1 MSLKICRRVDDEP
14 TIKSGHPHFILFS
27 ALYLAVNPPL
37 WAETLTVEAFTDS
50 GQLPIPVLQKP
61 GLTVTLYDLSAPK
74 HIEQELSA
82 GLSTN
87 PEAAAK
93 LASQFIQANQEALAQ
108 RLMMAYQSHTK
119 AMDYGLTHYPALVF
133 NGQAIIYGVTDVL
146 DGLNLYQ
153 TWQETQNRCCK

>member
-1 MSLKICRRVDDEP
+1 MF
-14 TIKSGHPHFILFS
+14 T

-50 GQLPIPVLQKP
+50 GQLPIHVLQKP

-93 LASQFIQANQEALAQ
+93 VASQFIQANQETLAQ

-146 DGLNLYQ
+146 DGLNRYQ
-153 TWQETQNRCCK
+153 TWLETQNRCCE

>member
-1 MSLKICRRVDDEP
+1 MKLSRR
-14 TIKSGHPHFILFS
+14 IRWFLFT

-50 GQLPIPVLQKP
+50 GQMPISVLQKP

-93 LASQFIQANQEALAQ
+93 VASQFIQANQEALAQ

-146 DGLNLYQ
+146 DGLNRYQ
-153 TWQETQNRCCK
+153 TWLETQSRCCE

>member
-1 MSLKICRRVDDEP
+1 MLK
-14 TIKSGHPHFILFS
+14 
-27 ALYLAVNPPL
+27 
-37 WAETLTVEAFTDS
+37 
-50 GQLPIPVLQKP
+50 KP

-93 LASQFIQANQEALAQ
+93 VASQFIQANQEALAQ

-146 DGLNLYQ
+146 DGLNRYQ
-153 TWQETQNRCCK
+153 TWLETQSRCCE

>member
-1 MSLKICRRVDDEP
+1 MKLSRCVRW
-14 TIKSGHPHFILFS
+14 FLFT

-50 GQLPIPVLQKP
+50 GQLPIPVLKKP

-93 LASQFIQANQEALAQ
+93 VASRFIQANQETLAQ

-133 NGQAIIYGVTDVL
+133 NGQAIIYGVIDVL
-146 DGLNLYQ
+146 DGLNHYQ
-153 TWQETQNRCCK
+153 TWLETQNRCCK

>member
-1 MSLKICRRVDDEP
+1 MKLNRFVRW
-14 TIKSGHPHFILFS
+14 FLFT
-27 ALYLAVNPPL
+27 ALYLVVNLPL

-50 GQLPIPVLQKP
+50 GQLPIQAPSKP

-82 GLSTN
+82 GLPTN

-93 LASQFIQANQEALAQ
+93 VASQFIQANQETLAQ

-133 NGQAIIYGVTDVL
+133 NGQAIIYGVTDVQ
-146 DGLNLYQ
+146 DGLNRYQ
-153 TWQETQNRCCK
+153 TWLETQSRCCE

>member
-1 MSLKICRRVDDEP
+1 MKLSRR
-14 TIKSGHPHFILFS
+14 IRWFLFT
-27 ALYLAVNPPL
+27 ALYLVVNLPL

-50 GQLPIPVLQKP
+50 KQLPIPVLQKP

-82 GLSTN
+82 GLPTN
-87 PEAAAK
+87 PDAAAK
-93 LASQFIQANQEALAQ
+93 VASQFIQANQEALAQ

-133 NGQAIIYGVTDVL
+133 NCQAIIYGVTDVL
-146 DGLNLYQ
+146 DGLNRYQ
-153 TWQETQNRCCK
+153 TWLETQSRCCE

>member
-1 MSLKICRRVDDEP
+1 MKLSRR
-14 TIKSGHPHFILFS
+14 IRWFLFT

-50 GQLPIPVLQKP
+50 KQLPIPVLQKP

-82 GLSTN
+82 GLPNN

-93 LASQFIQANQEALAQ
+93 VASQFIQANQDNLAQ

-133 NGQAIIYGVTDVL
+133 NGQAIIYGVIDVL
-146 DGLNLYQ
+146 DGLNHYQ
-153 TWQETQNRCCK
+153 TWLETQNRCCK

>member
-1 MSLKICRRVDDEP
+1 MKLSRR
-14 TIKSGHPHFILFS
+14 IRWFLFT

-50 GQLPIPVLQKP
+50 GQLPISVLQKP

-93 LASQFIQANQEALAQ
+93 VASQFIQANQEALAQ

-146 DGLNLYQ
+146 DGLNRFQ

>member
-1 MSLKICRRVDDEP
+1 MKLSRCVRWL
-14 TIKSGHPHFILFS
+14 LFT
-27 ALYLAVNPPL
+27 ALYLVVNLPL

-82 GLSTN
+82 GLPTN

-93 LASQFIQANQEALAQ
+93 VASQFIQANQDNLAQ

-146 DGLNLYQ
+146 DGLNRYQ
-153 TWQETQNRCCK
+153 IWLETQSRCCE

>member
-1 MSLKICRRVDDEP
+1 
-14 TIKSGHPHFILFS
+14 LFT

-50 GQLPIPVLQKP
+50 KQLPIPVLQKP

-93 LASQFIQANQEALAQ
+93 VASQFIQANQEALAQ

-133 NGQAIIYGVTDVL
+133 NGQAVIYGVTDVL
-146 DGLNLYQ
+146 DGLNRYQ
-153 TWQETQNRCCK
+153 TWLETQSRCCE

>member
-1 MSLKICRRVDDEP
+1 M
-14 TIKSGHPHFILFS
+14 FI

-50 GQLPIPVLQKP
+50 GQLPISVLQKP

-93 LASQFIQANQEALAQ
+93 VASQFIQANQETLAQ

-146 DGLNLYQ
+146 DGLNRYQ
-153 TWQETQNRCCK
+153 TWLETQSRCCE

>member
-1 MSLKICRRVDDEP
+1 MKLSRR
-14 TIKSGHPHFILFS
+14 IRWFLFT

-37 WAETLTVEAFTDS
+37 WAETVTVEAFTDN
-50 GQLPIPVLQKP
+50 GQLPIQALSKP
-61 GLTVTLYDLSAPK
+61 GLTVTLYDLSAPR

-82 GLSTN
+82 GLPNN

-93 LASQFIQANQEALAQ
+93 VASQFIQANQETLAQ

-133 NGQAIIYGVTDVL
+133 NGQAVIYGVTDVL
-146 DGLNLYQ
+146 DGLNRYE
-153 TWQETQNRCCK
+153 TWLETQNRCCK

>member
-1 MSLKICRRVDDEP
+1 MSVKICRRVVYKP
-14 TIKSGHPHFILFS
+14 PIKSGHPLFLLFIT
-27 ALYLAVNPPL
+27 LYLAVNPSL
-37 WAETLTVEAFTDS
+37 WAETVTVEAFTDS
-50 GQLPIPVLQKP
+50 KQLPIPVLQKP

-93 LASQFIQANQEALAQ
+93 VASQFIQANQDNLAQ

-133 NGQAIIYGVTDVL
+133 NGQAIIYGVIDVL
-146 DGLNLYQ
+146 DGLNRYQ
-153 TWQETQNRCCK
+153 TWMETQNRCCK

>member
-1 MSLKICRRVDDEP
+1 M
-14 TIKSGHPHFILFS
+14 FI

-50 GQLPIPVLQKP
+50 GQLPISVLQKP

-93 LASQFIQANQEALAQ
+93 VASQFIQANQETLAQ

-133 NGQAIIYGVTDVL
+133 NGQAVIYGVTDVL
-146 DGLNLYQ
+146 DGLNRFQ